1 MPRIILTTTD
11 PSQHQNYL
19 RWLQRLNPDTEVVFL
34 VPGMSVEET
43 LDSAD
48 GLLLPGGGD
57 PDPLLYGKPEL
68 RPLCRIDDARDALE
82 FAVIRAAFDRALPVL
97 GICRGLQVMN
107 VALGGTLIADL
118 PSSGFDGHHRTGDDD
133 RTHDVVIL
141 PDTLLQRITGES
153 SGRVNSA
160 HHQGIDLIAPR
171 LAVAAR
177 SHDGAIEAM
186 EWSQPT
192 GKPFL
197 LLMHWHPERLP
208 FGHPLADSIGY
219 AYLAACAAG
228 NAAEG
233 STSVEFS

>member
-1 MPRIILTTTD
+1 MRIVLTTTD
-11 PSQHQNYL
+11 PSQHQNYS
-19 RWLQRLNPDTEVVFL
+19 RWLQRLRPDMEIVFL
-34 VPGMSVEET
+34 EPGMPIEET
-43 LDSAD
+43 LDGAH

-68 RPLCRIDDARDALE
+68 RPLCRIDDARDTLE
-82 FAVIRAAFDRALPVL
+82 LAVIRAAFDRALPVL

-118 PSSGFDGHHRTGDDD
+118 PSAGFDGHHRTDD
-133 RTHDVVIL
+133 RDREHDVVIL
-141 PDTLLQRITGES
+141 PESLLHRLSGEN
-153 SGRVNSA
+153 GGMVNSA

-177 SHDGAIEAM
+177 CTDGTVEAM
-186 EWSQPT
+186 EWSQPA

-208 FGHPLADSIGY
+208 LHHPLADCTGY
-219 AYLAACAAG
+219 AFLNACSA
-228 NAAEG
+228 
-233 STSVEFS
+233 